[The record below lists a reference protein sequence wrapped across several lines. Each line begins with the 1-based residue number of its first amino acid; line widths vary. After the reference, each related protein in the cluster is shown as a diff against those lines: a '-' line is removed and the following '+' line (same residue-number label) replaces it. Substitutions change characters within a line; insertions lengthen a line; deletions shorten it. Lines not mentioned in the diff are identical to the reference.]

1 MSVRSQVSGVS
12 CLEDLIKYSVRPLLR
27 RHHLNRDV
35 VTGFIGERG
44 GGKDLG
50 GAMVAFLDYMIE
62 GEPCWSNS
70 KIKMT
75 ITVQGEDASP
85 FGLSGGQVVYES
97 EDLDKPAL
105 LRLEDK
111 FHGGVIYI
119 SEINMEFAEARR
131 SISNTN
137 LFFDRAEQQ
146 LRKLQSAMIFNVI
159 HEMWIDLRVRG
170 LTDTFI
176 KTFDTSLYPENLAAE
191 KPQGYDFEWFIY
203 PQTRKFNGMIFP
215 EDIQRPIGPYAL
227 NLRKAWGL
235 IDTYEKQAAGKFKYG
250 MEFGAASTMSME
262 IEESKAVLAELDQWG
277 WLYDSIQDLHRQGYT
292 KIKNEALWEVLQLKE
307 RGISEDKVGRKLAEM
322 PGISKRR
329 VSDGYM
335 YYIDR
340 FDLEKLPTEY
350 AEKEAVLS
358 N

>member
-1 MSVRSQVSGVS
+1 MSVKSQVSGVS
-12 CLEDLIKYSVRPLLR
+12 CLEDLIKYSIRPLLR

-50 GAMVAFLDYMIE
+50 GAMVAFLDYMVE

-75 ITVQGEDASP
+75 ITVRDEDAAP

-97 EDLDKPAL
+97 EELDKPAL

-131 SISNTN
+131 SVTNTN

-176 KTFDTSLYPENLAAE
+176 KTFDTALFTENLAEE
-191 KPQGYDFEWFIY
+191 KPQGCNFEWFIY
-203 PQTRKFNGMIFP
+203 PQTRKFNGMIYP
-215 EDIQRPIGPYAL
+215 EDIQSPIGPFPV
-227 NLRKAWGL
+227 NLRKAWGI

-250 MEFGAASTMSME
+250 MEFGAASSMALE
-262 IEESKAVLAELDQWG
+262 VEESQAVLAELDKWG
-277 WLYDSIQDLHRQGYT
+277 WLYKLIQNLHSQGY
-292 KIKNEALWEVLQLKE
+292 NEILDKELWDYLQVKE
-307 RGISEDKVGRKLAEM
+307 RGLSTITVGKQLAIMGVMPYRHNSQGWWYSIDAFDLDKLAGLKKIATLM
-322 PGISKRR
+322 
-329 VSDGYM
+329 
-335 YYIDR
+335 
-340 FDLEKLPTEY
+340 
-350 AEKEAVLS
+350 
-358 N
+358 

>member
-1 MSVRSQVSGVS
+1 MTVKNLVSGVS
-12 CLEDLIKYSVRPLLR
+12 CLEDLIKYSIRPILR
-27 RHHLNRDV
+27 RHHLGRDV

-50 GAMVAFLDYMIE
+50 GATIAFLDYMIE

-70 KIKMT
+70 KIKV
-75 ITVQGEDASP
+75 IVNVSDEDASP
-85 FGLSGGQVVYES
+85 YGLSGGQVVYES
-97 EDLDKPAL
+97 EELDKPAL

-131 SISNTN
+131 TQTNTN

-146 LRKLQSAMIFNVI
+146 LRKLQSAMIYNVI

-176 KTFDTSLYPENLAAE
+176 KTFDTALFPENLANA
-191 KPQGYDFEWFIY
+191 KPPGENFQWFIY

-215 EDIQRPIGPYAL
+215 VDIQSPVGPFNI
-227 NLRKAWGL
+227 NLKRAWGI

-250 MEFGAASTMSME
+250 MEFQASSGMQVE
-262 IEESKAVLAELDQWG
+262 IEESPAVLAELNQWG
-277 WLYDSIQDLHRQGYT
+277 WLYELIQNLHDQGYSEIPD
-292 KIKNEALWEVLQLKE
+292 KDLWDYLQVRQRGFSPLTVGKQLKNM
-307 RGISEDKVGRKLAEM
+307 GITKYQTGA
-322 PGISKRR
+322 
-329 VSDGYM
+329 GYT
-335 YYIDR
+335 YIIDT
-340 FDLEKLPTEY
+340 FDLDKLPQQKKT
-350 AEKEAVLS
+350 AHLINK
-358 N
+358 